1 MPRYSEEIV
10 NYAKELYLTVD
21 DKGNRVYSFKNIAT
35 EIQRKFN
42 VEIDKTTIYHWAKKK
57 GWDKLLHQAIVVSAY
72 DEESKKET
80 EATITKVVEKLPADE
95 ELIEKLAKAK
105 RWVVINHLKMAK
117 KLYAEVQ
124 KKSASDKG
132 FARLCEVADRVG
144 KSVYEMLEAID
155 EKEQIQTPIVIIN
168 EIDPSQVSNPSD
180 GQENATEGEYVDER
194 G

>member
-1 MPRYSEEIV
+1 MPAKYSDEVVE
-10 NYAKELYLTVD
+10 YAKELYLTVD
-21 DKGNRVYSFKNIAT
+21 ENGKRIYSFQQIADKCN
-35 EIQRKFN
+35 ERFN
-42 VEIDKTTIYHWAKKK
+42 VNVTKVTVKRWADRY
-57 GWDKLLHQAIVVSAY
+57 GWHKLLQQAIVVSAY

-95 ELIEKLAKAK
+95 ELIEKLARAK

-144 KSVYEMLEAID
+144 KSVYEMLSEVD
-155 EKEQIQTPIVIIN
+155 EKNENQPPIVIIN
-168 EIDPSQVSNPSD
+168 EIDPSQVP
-180 GQENATEGEYVDER
+180 NATEGEYVDESD
-194 G
+194 

>member
-21 DKGNRVYSFKNIAT
+21 DKGNRVYSFKDISTA
-35 EIQRKFN
+35 IRQKFN
-42 VEIDKTTIYHWAKKK
+42 VEIDRTTIYQWAKRK

-180 GQENATEGEYVDER
+180 GQENRAEGEYVDER